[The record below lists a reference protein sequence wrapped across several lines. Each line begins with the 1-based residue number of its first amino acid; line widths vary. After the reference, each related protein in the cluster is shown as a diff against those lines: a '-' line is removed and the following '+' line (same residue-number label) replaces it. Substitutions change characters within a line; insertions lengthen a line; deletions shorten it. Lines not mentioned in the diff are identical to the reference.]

1 MNKNNL
7 DNVPDGARS
16 NRDLIPAA
24 QYLRM
29 STELQKY
36 SIKNQSDVIADYAQ
50 NNGMHVIRT
59 YADKGKSGLKIDG
72 RDALKRLISD
82 VEGGQS
88 DFEAVLVYDISRWG
102 RFQDADESAYY
113 EYICKRANI
122 RVIYCAEQFDND
134 GSPISTVI
142 KGVKRAMAGEYS
154 RELSVKVFAGQCR
167 LIEKGFRQGG
177 PAGFALRRML
187 VDEDGNKKGILHH
200 GEYKSLQNDRVI
212 LVPGPD
218 SEVETLNLVYK
229 KFVHEGLSETE
240 IAKMLNDRGIL
251 PDLNRPWTR
260 GAIRQLLTNE
270 KYIGNNIYN
279 RTSFKL
285 KVKRIKNP
293 PDMWVRYNGAFEAI
307 VDTQL
312 FYQAQGIMLERNRRF
327 TDEEMLNRLKKL
339 YRTHG
344 KLSGSLIDET
354 EGMPSSAAYQSRF
367 KGLLRAYLLIGYT
380 PDRNYQYIQINKFL
394 RRMHKDIVANAIH
407 QITDLGGY
415 VEIDQRTDLLTINK
429 EISTSIVVARCRQS
443 PAGSL
448 RWLIRFD
455 SGLSPDITVALRM
468 DTENLAPIDYY
479 LLPLVDLEIERIR
492 LSEFNGA
499 QLDTYRFDNLDFFLG
514 MAERAKMR
522 ITA

>member
-1 MNKNNL
+1 
-7 DNVPDGARS
+7 
-16 NRDLIPAA
+16 
-24 QYLRM
+24 
-29 STELQKY
+29 
-36 SIKNQSDVIADYAQ
+36 
-50 NNGMHVIRT
+50 
-59 YADKGKSGLKIDG
+59 
-72 RDALKRLISD
+72 
-82 VEGGQS
+82 
-88 DFEAVLVYDISRWG
+88 
-102 RFQDADESAYY
+102 
-113 EYICKRANI
+113 
-122 RVIYCAEQFDND
+122 
-134 GSPISTVI
+134 
-142 KGVKRAMAGEYS
+142 
-154 RELSVKVFAGQCR
+154 
-167 LIEKGFRQGG
+167 
-177 PAGFALRRML
+177 
-187 VDEDGNKKGILHH
+187 
-200 GEYKSLQNDRVI
+200 
-212 LVPGPD
+212 
-218 SEVETLNLVYK
+218 
-229 KFVHEGLSETE
+229 
-240 IAKMLNDRGIL
+240 
-251 PDLNRPWTR
+251 
-260 GAIRQLLTNE
+260 
-270 KYIGNNIYN
+270 
-279 RTSFKL
+279 
-285 KVKRIKNP
+285 
-293 PDMWVRYNGAFEAI
+293 MWVRYNGAFEAI